1 MDRKTAIGKARAFV
15 RLARQVVDTDY
26 GYLFGSYATGTA
38 REDSDLDVGIIV
50 PNLKGDYFDAL
61 MHLYRLRGKV
71 DVRIEPHLVV
81 ESSDPSGF
89 SREIRKTGIR
99 L

>member
-1 MDRKTAIGKARAFV
+1 MDRKTAVAKARAFA
-15 RLARQVVDTDY
+15 RLARQVVDTRN

-50 PNLKGDYFDAL
+50 PTLKGDYFDAL
-61 MHLYRLRGKV
+61 MDLYRLRGTV

-81 ESSDPSGF
+81 ESSDPAGF
-89 SREIRKTGIR
+89 SREIRRTGIR